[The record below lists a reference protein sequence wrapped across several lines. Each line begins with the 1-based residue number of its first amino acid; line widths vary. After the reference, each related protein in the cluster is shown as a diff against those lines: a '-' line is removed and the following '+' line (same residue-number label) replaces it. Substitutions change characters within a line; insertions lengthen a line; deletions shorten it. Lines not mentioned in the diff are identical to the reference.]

1 MLVVTKY
8 TFLVGS
14 GNYLFP
20 RYKTSSE
27 VVLMLSF
34 VHPLPEDLKN
44 GLHLQEVQEPI
55 VIPAEYHSQHSMVV
69 LPGVDYSPTAP
80 RPVFAALASPELG
93 ITPAQAWESTVA
105 FLYGCEWVAMALE
118 RDFQYPLL
126 YADAPPYAREV
137 CGVGDTPLSWIGWV
151 FFVHQVDQAL
161 THLGDPGLARI
172 GTSAEIE
179 AQFRHYVSSR
189 IRQFQ
194 QQTTVAP
201 PWFRQMLLMRMGR
214 APWQEQQQA
223 EETQQQPEQSQ
234 QQAEETQQEQQRPEQ
249 AQQ

>member
-1 MLVVTKY
+1 
-8 TFLVGS
+8 
-14 GNYLFP
+14 
-20 RYKTSSE
+20 
-27 VVLMLSF
+27 MLSF
-34 VHPLPEDLKN
+34 VHPLPEDLKS
-44 GLHLQEVQEPI
+44 GLHLQKVQEP
-55 VIPAEYHSQHSMVV
+55 E
-69 LPGVDYSPTAP
+69 
-80 RPVFAALASPELG
+80 
-93 ITPAQAWESTVA
+93 
-105 FLYGCEWVAMALE
+105 
-118 RDFQYPLL
+118 YPLL

-137 CGVGDTPLSWIGWV
+137 CDVGDTPLSWIGWV
-151 FFVHQVDQAL
+151 FFVHQADQAL

-179 AQFRHYVSSR
+179 AQFRQHVSAR
-189 IRQFQ
+189 IRHFQ

-234 QQAEETQQEQQRPEQ
+234 QQAEETQQAQQQPEQ

>member
-1 MLVVTKY
+1 VVI
-8 TFLVGS
+8 
-14 GNYLFP
+14 LFAI
-20 RYKTSSE
+20 
-27 VVLMLSF
+27 VIQGVLMLSF
-34 VHPLPEDLKN
+34 VHPLPEDLKC
-44 GLHLQEVQEPI
+44 GLQLQEVQEPI
-55 VIPAEYHSQHSMVV
+55 VIPAEYHCQHSMVV
-69 LPGVDYSPTAP
+69 LPGVDCPPTAP
-80 RPVFAALASPELG
+80 RPVFVALASPELD

-137 CGVGDTPLSWIGWV
+137 CGVGDRPISWIGWV

-172 GTSAEIE
+172 GTSTEIE
-179 AQFRHYVSSR
+179 AQFRQYVSAR

-194 QQTTVAP
+194 QQTTLAP
-201 PWFRQMLLMRMGR
+201 PWLRQMILTRMGR

-223 EETQQQPEQSQ
+223 EEAQQRPEQPQ
-234 QQAEETQQEQQRPEQ
+234 QQAEEAQQAQEQPEQ

>member
-1 MLVVTKY
+1 
-8 TFLVGS
+8 
-14 GNYLFP
+14 
-20 RYKTSSE
+20 

-34 VHPLPEDLKN
+34 VHPLPEDLKC

-55 VIPAEYHSQHSMVV
+55 VIPAEYHCQHSMVV
-69 LPGVDYSPTAP
+69 LPGVDYSPTVP
-80 RPVFAALASPELG
+80 RPAFAALASPELG
-93 ITPAQAWESTVA
+93 ITPAEAWESTVA

-137 CGVGDTPLSWIGWV
+137 CGVGDSPLSWIGWV
-151 FFVHQVDQAL
+151 FFVHQADQSL
-161 THLGDPGLARI
+161 THLGDPSLARI

-179 AQFRHYVSSR
+179 AQFRQYVSAR
-189 IRQFQ
+189 IRRFQ

-223 EETQQQPEQSQ
+223 GEAQQQPEQSQ
-234 QQAEETQQEQQRPEQ
+234 QQAEEAQQAQQQPEQ